1 MTTETK
7 QDIAR
12 KYIVA
17 GITKDISATAI
28 ESISTFFFSTI
39 DKKGYTIK
47 TTLCW
52 HDESIITYTKVEPY
66 MEMNERIVDEMT
78 NEAKNAFAITI
89 YDKIFSKQ

>member
-17 GITKDISATAI
+17 GITKDIISI
-28 ESISTFFFSTI
+28 VGESVSKYLFGSI
-39 DKKGYTIK
+39 DKKGYSIK
-47 TTLCW
+47 IDLSW
-52 HDESIITYTKVEPY
+52 HDESIITYTQVEPY

>member
-17 GITKDISATAI
+17 GITKDII
-28 ESISTFFFSTI
+28 SIVGELVSQYLFGSTNR
-39 DKKGYTIK
+39 KGYTIK

-66 MEMNERIVDEMT
+66 MEMNEKIVDEMT